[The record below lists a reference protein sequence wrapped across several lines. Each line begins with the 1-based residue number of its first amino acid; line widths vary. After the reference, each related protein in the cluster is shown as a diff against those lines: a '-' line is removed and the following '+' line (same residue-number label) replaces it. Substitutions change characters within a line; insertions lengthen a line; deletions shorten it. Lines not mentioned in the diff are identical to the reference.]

1 MDKGLINIVA
11 ALSMNELN
19 KCLTCWCSKECD
31 EVGGETLCG
40 VLRTYYLQNKIVNTK
55 NYDYR

>member
-11 ALSMNELN
+11 ALSMNEPN

-40 VLRTYYLQNKIVNTK
+40 VLRTYYLQN
-55 NYDYR
+55 R